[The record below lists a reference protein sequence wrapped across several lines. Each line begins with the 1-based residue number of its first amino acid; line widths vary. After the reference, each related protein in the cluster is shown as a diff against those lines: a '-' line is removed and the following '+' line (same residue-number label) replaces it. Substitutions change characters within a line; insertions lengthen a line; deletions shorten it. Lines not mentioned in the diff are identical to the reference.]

1 LYVWSDF
8 KAQKFELLTDPFS
21 FIFERGQNNFIM
33 KLKTRIKRALAGF
46 LREELLEYIGYNHKI
61 PYMSL
66 NDRFNVENLPFET
79 MVMEVE
85 IPIEMDGRMGYKDPT
100 RLEKHIEECK
110 RRFADQ
116 IMEHIH
122 VDAQNLTTR
131 EHFMRRSVKFVL
143 RVQGK
148 K

>member
-1 LYVWSDF
+1 
-8 KAQKFELLTDPFS
+8 
-21 FIFERGQNNFIM
+21 M

-46 LREELLEYIGYNHKI
+46 LREELLEYIGYNHNI
-61 PYMSL
+61 PYMGIG
-66 NDRFNVENLPFET
+66 DRFNVENLPFET

-85 IPIEMDGRMGYKDPT
+85 IPIEMDNRMGYEDPT
-100 RLEKHIEECK
+100 RLEKHIEDCK
-110 RRFADQ
+110 RMFSDR

-122 VDAQNLTTR
+122 VEAQDLTSR
-131 EHFMRRSVKFVL
+131 EHFMRRSVRFVL

>member
-1 LYVWSDF
+1 MPF
-8 KAQKFELLTDPFS
+8 ERRTFELLTDPFS
-21 FIFERGQNNFIM
+21 FILSEGKTKRNM

-85 IPIEMDGRMGYKDPT
+85 IPIEMDGRMGYEDPT
-100 RLEKHIEECK
+100 RLEKHIEDCK
-110 RRFADQ
+110 RRFAEQ
-116 IMEHIH
+116 VMEHIH

-131 EHFMRRSVKFVL
+131 EHFMRRSVRFVL